1 MGWEQPGQRLRLK
14 NVEREM
20 RFAKA
25 ASVLDYRLQSNFEVV
40 RRQLLQERF
49 ARRLD
54 KPLAYWALPQDR
66 RLPLALLGRKLGDL
80 VNTPFQELVATP
92 GVGQKKLESLV
103 RLMCR
108 ATEELPVDSRG
119 EGTEG
124 TKGTEGTERREGSD
138 FERLLAGP
146 MPRPN
151 GHFDESLVS
160 ELVWEEWQATVRRHG
175 LGHEKLARFAPSL
188 RDLPSVIWQVP
199 LNAFLGR
206 SIAELRGQKTYGE
219 KRIRTILEVFYT
231 LHNLLSRSESRNRLA
246 VSVLPAF
253 VPPVV
258 GWLATQLAS
267 DQPPTTADIERS
279 LIRPLLEQWEN
290 DAGPIVV
297 QLASARLGLDGDSPP
312 VRCLARRL
320 NVTRARVY
328 QMLDEC
334 REVMDIR
341 WPEGQNWLHRFLR
354 HLDAIGADPSD
365 AALVGRLRD
374 LAWPRAS

>member
-1 MGWEQPGQRLRLK
+1 MRL
-14 NVEREM
+14 
-20 RFAKA
+20 AKA

-40 RRQLLQERF
+40 RRQLLQDKF

-54 KPLAYWALPQDR
+54 KPLAYWALPKDR

-92 GVGQKKLESLV
+92 GVGHKKLESLV

-108 ATEELPVDSRG
+108 ATEEVPAAPNAAELSPDLPAADASGADV
-119 EGTEG
+119 EP
-124 TKGTEGTERREGSD
+124 
-138 FERLLAGP
+138 LLAEP

-151 GHFDESLVS
+151 GHFDETLVS
-160 ELVWEEWQATVRRHG
+160 ELVWEEWQATVRRYG
-175 LGHEKLARFAPSL
+175 MGHEKLARFAPSL

-206 SIAELRGQKTYGE
+206 SIAELRGRKTYGE
-219 KRIRTILEVFYT
+219 KRIRAILEVFYT
-231 LHNLLSRSESRNRLA
+231 LHNLLARSETRNGLA

-253 VPPVV
+253 VPPLV
-258 GWLATQLAS
+258 GWLAMQLDS
-267 DQPPTTADIERS
+267 DQPPSTADIERS
-279 LIRPLLEQWEN
+279 LIRPLLEQWEK

-297 QLASARLGLDGDSPP
+297 QLASARLGLNGDCPP

-320 NVTRARVY
+320 HVTRARVY

-334 REVMDIR
+334 REVMEIR
-341 WPEGQNWLHRFLR
+341 WPEGQNWLNRLLR
-354 HLDAIGADPSD
+354 HLEAVGADQAD
-365 AALVGRLRD
+365 VALIARLLD
-374 LAWPRAS
+374 LAWPRGR